1 MKFTSVLAGVSLFL
15 LGQVTALTL
24 PKNSQFSTDK
34 TTGLTKFTSKVV
46 PKHTLTFQSP
56 KLCDDTVVQY
66 SGYLDV
72 DNDVHYFFWFF
83 ESRTNPDTAPFT
95 IWLNGGP
102 GCSSMVGLWQE
113 LGPCRVNEDGSQAV
127 YNEAGSWN
135 KVSNML
141 FFDQPAGV
149 GFSYGDNNVY
159 GTDDA
164 APLAYNLLQV
174 FFEAFPKYKDQ
185 AVHYFG
191 ESYGGHYIPAFADYV
206 VQQNKNLPSGKQH
219 INIQSAGVGNGLT
232 NPLIQYQYYEKM
244 ACNSSYG
251 SVLSDSDCQTMKENT
266 PQCIDLIKKCYSSKS
281 DSDCEN
287 AEDFCFRNVEY
298 IYSNSGRSYYDVR
311 TSEELPST
319 YIKFLNSASTRKAIG
334 ASTTYTQCSN
344 SVGSKFGYDG
354 ILDFSPHVAS
364 LLNNGVRVLLYS
376 GDSDYI
382 CNWYGNYAWAGQL
395 KFEGST
401 QYQAATMKGWSLG
414 GKEVGQVQ
422 QATGSNL
429 TFVRVYEAGHEVP
442 WYQPE
447 ASLEMFANHVANK
460 PIGS

>member
-1 MKFTSVLAGVSLFL
+1 MKFISTLAGIGVYL
-15 LGQVTALTL
+15 LGHVSALALPNSHQFNVDPKSGVTT
-24 PKNSQFSTDK
+24 
-34 TTGLTKFTSKVV
+34 FTSKLVAN
-46 PKHTLTFQSP
+46 HTLTFQQP
-56 KLCDDTVVQY
+56 KLCDETVVQY

-72 DNDVHYFFWFF
+72 DSNVHYFFWFF

-102 GCSSMVGLWQE
+102 GCSSMIGLWQE
-113 LGPCRVNEDGSQAV
+113 LGPCRVNSDGSQAV

-149 GFSYGDNNVY
+149 GFSYGTDNVY

-206 VQQNKNLPSGKQH
+206 VKQNQNLQSGKAH
-219 INIQSAGVGNGLT
+219 INIQSAGIGNGLT
-232 NPLIQYQYYEKM
+232 NPLIQYQYYEQM

-251 SVLSDSDCQTMKENT
+251 SVLSDSDCQSMRDAT
-266 PQCIDLIKKCYSSKS
+266 PQCVKLIQQCYDSKS
-281 DSDCEN
+281 SDDCDSAEN
-287 AEDFCFRNVEY
+287 FCASNIETV
-298 IYSNSGRSYYDVR
+298 YSNSGRSYYDVR
-311 TSEELPST
+311 TSDEIPNT

-334 ASTTYTQCSN
+334 ASSTYTECSN
-344 SVGSKFGYDG
+344 SAGSKFGSDG
-354 ILDFSPHVAS
+354 ILDFSPQVAD

-376 GDSDYI
+376 GDADYI
-382 CNWYGNYAWAGQL
+382 CNWYGNYAWSSQL
-395 KFEGST
+395 KFQGSDK
-401 QYQAATMKGWSLG
+401 YQGSSMKGWSLN

-422 QATGSNL
+422 YASGSNL

-442 WYQPE
+442 YYQPE
-447 ASLEMFANHVANK
+447 ASLQMFTDHINNK
-460 PIGS
+460 PVGS